1 MKTILAPVDFSSAT
15 PRVLAEAVALAR
27 PFSGRLVLLH
37 VTLPPFVASDDVGA
51 AETIVELTKFAEKA
65 ASKELSRLREMLR
78 DQGITAETVRMTG
91 SPALAIVDQAKALA
105 ADYIVIGSHGHTA
118 FYDLFVGSTA
128 SAVLKKSPCS
138 VVIVPPPPKS
148 KGSPLAK

>member
-15 PRVLAEAVALAR
+15 PRVIAEAVALAR
-27 PFSGRLVLLH
+27 PLNSRLVLLH

-65 ASKELSRLREMLR
+65 AGKELARLKEMLCH
-78 DQGITAETVRMTG
+78 DGVAVETVRLTG
-91 SPALAIVDQAKALA
+91 APALAIAEQAQTLG

-118 FYDLFVGSTA
+118 FYDLFIGSTT
-128 SAVLKKSPCS
+128 SAVLKKSPCP
-138 VVIVPPPPKS
+138 VVIVPPPPKT
-148 KGSPLAK
+148 KGAPKPQ